1 MNPSTR
7 RRKRLVA
14 AGVVAASLSVA
25 GAGAAMA
32 ANSATPAAVEEK
44 AASQAP
50 PAEAAATPVPAA
62 TGPATDPGSEV
73 ADPEAPDLT
82 EAQSNALWEA
92 GYTPEDIDAL
102 GAIWATEWWET
113 KARLGQMVLDGV
125 EVPIA
130 PGSTP
135 SQVPGEDQR
144 RAFWRAGYTYEDAE
158 ALAAIWGIDSWE
170 TKARAG
176 QALMD
181 GETLPIAPGASV
193 TP

>member
-32 ANSATPAAVEEK
+32 ANAANASAVEET
-44 AASQAP
+44 AASEAP
-50 PAEAAATPVPAA
+50 TAEAVATPVPAA
-62 TGPATDPGSEV
+62 TDPA
-73 ADPEAPDLT
+73 PEPAAEPASGGIT
-82 EAQSNALWEA
+82 EAQSAALWDA

-102 GAIWATEWWET
+102 GVLWGTEWWET
-113 KARLGQMVLDGV
+113 KSRLGQMLIDGV
-125 EVPIA
+125 EVPVT

-135 SQVPGEDQR
+135 SQTPGVDQT
-144 RAFWRAGYTYEDAE
+144 RALWNAGYTYEDAA
-158 ALAAIWGIDSWE
+158 ALAALWGIDPGDA
-170 TKARAG
+170 KIRAG

-181 GETLPIAPGASV
+181 GETLPIAPGSSV